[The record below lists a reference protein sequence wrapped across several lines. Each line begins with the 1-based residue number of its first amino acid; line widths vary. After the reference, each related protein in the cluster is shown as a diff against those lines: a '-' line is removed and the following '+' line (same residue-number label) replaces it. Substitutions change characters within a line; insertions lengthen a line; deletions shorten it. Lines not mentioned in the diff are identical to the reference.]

1 MLGWMVRC
9 SALVIAMAAFPVAGS
24 AHSAAELY
32 QDCSDSHGSGPRI
45 ACLSYLHG
53 LMDGLA
59 AASVLAVDQTIF
71 RYCPP
76 RGELSV
82 SELRLIFVNRVAIHQ
97 DKLTTDAGLFLAEA
111 LMDSFACPPGK

>member
-1 MLGWMVRC
+1 MLRLTILAA
-9 SALVIAMAAFPVAGS
+9 ALGLAGAVVPLTAN

-53 LMDGLA
+53 LMDGLMA
-59 AASVLAVDQTIF
+59 ANVLAGDRTVF

-82 SELRLIFVNRVAIHQ
+82 SELRLIFVNRVATHQ

-111 LMDSFACPPGK
+111 LMDSFACPPEM